1 MNKTLLIILGIAIAV
16 GVAFFAFTSHRP
28 SIVETVEVPAAPVQV
43 TTPTA
48 TTPATPPATT
58 AAPETAPAATD
69 VDSVAA
75 TVNGTPIMQ
84 SALDDGVDSIIAQY
98 SSLYSQMGQ
107 DFRSLLVGAEGFTM
121 KLGIQVQALDRLA
134 FDAIA
139 DAEVASR
146 AIVVTDEELAAKF
159 DELYTEFL
167 ASNNLTEESLT
178 SLLAAQGM
186 TLDSFKESGRK
197 NIRESLLLS
206 KLQVAVAGPIELT
219 DEEIETFWET
229 NKATYSTEEQ
239 VRASHILVK
248 TEDEAKAVVA
258 QLDGGADFAAVAA
271 EKSLDAS
278 NAQKGGDL
286 GFFSRGTMVTEFE
299 DAAFALEPGQ
309 RSGIVQTEY
318 GYHIILVVEKKAAV
332 EPALADVRDQV
343 VEDAKQEIVDERS
356 NAWYSEVMAS
366 ANIVI
371 KDPILSAA
379 RQQQVSVDL
388 GLAAFEAALE
398 SGAVHEPYVSY
409 IIGTLY
415 ENKVQTLTRAKTQ
428 LEAVTPPE
436 TAKIAET
443 AAQIE
448 EARAKALAAYQEA
461 LAGVGADAA
470 IQARIEA
477 VQSASAAPEVEAQ

>member
-1 MNKTLLIILGIAIAV
+1 
-16 GVAFFAFTSHRP
+16 
-28 SIVETVEVPAAPVQV
+28 
-43 TTPTA
+43 
-48 TTPATPPATT
+48 
-58 AAPETAPAATD
+58 
-69 VDSVAA
+69 
-75 TVNGTPIMQ
+75 MQ
-84 SALDDGVDSIIAQY
+84 
-98 SSLYSQMGQ
+98 
-107 DFRSLLVGAEGFTM
+107 
-121 KLGIQVQALDRLA
+121 LGIQVQALDRLA
-134 FDAIA
+134 FDAVA
-139 DAEVASR
+139 DAEIASR

-159 DELYTEFL
+159 DQLYTDFL
-167 ASNNLTEESLT
+167 ATNNLTEESLT

-186 TLDSFKESGRK
+186 TLASFKESGRK

-219 DEEIETFWET
+219 DEEIETYWET

-278 NAQKGGDL
+278 NAKKGGDL
-286 GFFSRGTMVTEFE
+286 GFFSRGTMVPEFE

-309 RSGIVQTEY
+309 RSGIVQTKY
-318 GYHIILVVEKKAAV
+318 GYHIILVTEKKAAA
-332 EPALADVRDQV
+332 EPALADVRDKV
-343 VEDAKQEIVDERS
+343 VEDAKQEIIDERS
-356 NAWYSEVMAS
+356 NAWYSEVMA
-366 ANIVI
+366 AADIVI

-379 RQQQVSVDL
+379 RLQQVNVDL
-388 GLAAFEAALE
+388 GLAAFEAALR

-428 LEAVTPPE
+428 LEAATPPE

-443 AAQIE
+443 AAQIA
-448 EARAKALAAYQEA
+448 EAQAKALAAYQEA
-461 LAGVGADAA
+461 LAGVGTDAA